1 LSKLDENSILKNW
14 SPVKKPKFRFQE
26 AHHKMSDRYYNQL
39 KRLILQKNPEK
50 NIDKNIMIMG
60 DFNSCTKEDSANGT
74 DYNPKDLIKL
84 EKLGYN
90 DLWKY
95 SDMLL

>member
-1 LSKLDENSILKNW
+1 
-14 SPVKKPKFRFQE
+14 
-26 AHHKMSDRYYNQL
+26 
-39 KRLILQKNPEK
+39 
-50 NIDKNIMIMG
+50 MG
-60 DFNSCTKEDSANGT
+60 HFNRGTKEDSANGT